1 MIELNS
7 DILLNLLTN
16 TDNALMAISSEGI
29 VEFVNEPFCVMLKA
43 NEAYV
48 LNSSI
53 YDWLDE
59 SIHKPFAGILKHIDA
74 KTRIKD
80 YDILLRSSENKAVNF
95 LMSAQFVEMKKEKCL
110 LLIGKNVTKQKQAEK
125 NLQEAKQRAEQSDSL
140 KTAFLSNL
148 SHEIRTP
155 MNAIL
160 GFSEML
166 LSKNISDEQRKSYID
181 YISNSGGMLLNLI
194 DDIID
199 IAKIQSGQ
207 LVVKRELY
215 NINHLLFEIYSSYEK
230 IIKATK
236 GDAVHL
242 NWIRSK
248 QYDNIRLNTDPLRL
262 RQVFTNLLSNAL
274 KFTESGNVEFGYAL
288 DVEDTEGEEVI
299 KFFVRDSG
307 IGVPIKNQEMI
318 FDRFYKIEENSHRLY
333 RGAGLGLAIT
343 KSLVELLGGKIS
355 MTSEQ
360 GKGSEFAFTFPYSEV
375 SIVGSNKKIKEQGD
389 ADELLNGITVLIAED
404 EELNSILITEL
415 LRKYN
420 TKIHTAVNGQQAVEL
435 FKEHS
440 DEIDVVLLDIKMPI
454 MDGYEA
460 ISLIRK
466 MSANVPVIAQTAYA
480 FSSEREKIL
489 NSGFNDYISKPIKQ
503 MHFYDILAKNLR

>member
-1 MIELNS
+1 MIEFDS
-7 DILLNLLTN
+7 ETILNLLAN
-16 TDNALMAISSEGI
+16 TDNALMAVNTEGT
-29 VEFVNEPFCVMLKA
+29 VEFVNEPFCVLLKA

-48 LNSSI
+48 LNSSV
-53 YDWLDE
+53 YDWIDE
-59 SIHKPFAGILKHIDA
+59 SIQKPFASILTHIDLN
-74 KTRIKD
+74 TRIKD
-80 YDILLRSSENKAVNF
+80 YDIVLRSSENKPVNF
-95 LMSAQFVEMKKEKCL
+95 LMSAQFIVVEGSKCL
-110 LLIGKNVTKQKQAEK
+110 LLIGKNVTKQRQAVQK
-125 NLQEAKQRAEQSDSL
+125 LRDAKQRAEQSDSL
-140 KTAFLSNL
+140 KTAFLANL

-181 YISNSGGMLLNLI
+181 YITNSGSMLLNLI

-207 LVVKRELY
+207 LVVKYELH
-215 NINHLLFEIYSSYEK
+215 NINHLLFEIYNSYEK
-230 IIKATK
+230 IIKTTK
-236 GDAVHL
+236 GDAVRL
-242 NWIRSK
+242 NWVRSK

-274 KFTESGNVEFGYAL
+274 KFTESGSIEFGYIL
-288 DVEDTEGEEVI
+288 DVEDADGEEVI
-299 KFFVRDSG
+299 KFFVRDTG

-343 KSLVELLGGKIS
+343 KSMVELLGGKIS
-355 MTSEQ
+355 LSSIQ
-360 GKGSEFAFTFPYSEV
+360 GKGSEFSFTFPYSEV

-389 ADELLNGITVLIAED
+389 ADALLSGITVLVAED

-420 TKIHTAVNGQQAVEL
+420 TTVYTAVNGQQAVEL
-435 FKEHS
+435 FKEHA

-460 ISLIRK
+460 ISEIRK
-466 MSANVPVIAQTAYA
+466 MSSSVPVIAQTAYA

-503 MHFYDILAKNLR
+503 MHFYDILAKNLK